1 MGDFNFNCFENNRYS
16 GHSKVA
22 LLENSF
28 LLKQIIT
35 QPTRATIQSCTLI
48 DLILISNHLQP
59 ILSGVLTK
67 CLGDHY
73 GIFTVLPMKMNKN
86 SSKTIA
92 IRSSKNFNTTAFIH
106 DVANSAIFNSILNFS
121 DVNAAWNAWKT
132 EYLRICDIHAPV
144 IQHRIRNQPNFW
156 LNNEIKSMIYR
167 RDYLHRSAIRSKS
180 ETDWN
185 LYKKMCNMLSLT
197 IRNVKKSY
205 YFNQINTSS
214 DNSSTMWKTLK
225 NILPSKKSHADISNL
240 NPDKFN
246 EFFNT
251 IGEQLTKCFD
261 PVEID
266 VSEEI
271 CHLNNQFNFLEL
283 NPNNVIKHLLQLP
296 KRSILDLLDMDNN
309 LLRTVSLIIAPSL
322 THIFNL
328 SLCQGI
334 MPSDFKSSRIT
345 PIYKGSGDKNDPN
358 NFRPISVVPTIA
370 KILEKEIKFQLVKYL
385 TDNFLLNT
393 SQSAYIKNHS
403 TQTALHHFVDHCLCN
418 INNGNFN
425 LAIALDLSKGF
436 DCLNPNILLNE
447 LKYHGISAHSHAWFK
462 SYITNRTQFV
472 CVNNK
477 ISSSL
482 NHNMGVPQGTCLGPI
497 LFLLYVNNL
506 PDNLPCETI
515 MYADD
520 TTLVSFAPTLPALLS
535 DTNYAVS
542 VATDWF
548 QTNQLIVNGSKSNSI
563 FLRSHQKLKIIPEDL
578 TISLNSTLINRSKHI
593 KLLGMIIDEHLNFS
607 EHVSHL
613 TKKVSTRHF
622 KYSIP
627 NHNSVTF

>member
-1 MGDFNFNCFENNRYS
+1 MINFSNKSERTWAQIKYKKINLIIGSLYRPPSSNKEYFDGVYNDLEIIHSKSSDIVLMGDFIFNCFENNRYS

-22 LLENSF
+22 LSENSF

-67 CLGDHY
+67 CLGDYY

-86 SSKTIA
+86 SFKTIA

-156 LNNEIKSMIYR
+156 INNEIKSMIYR

-185 LYKKMCNMLSLT
+185 LYKKMRNIVSLT

-214 DNSSTMWKTLK
+214 DNSSAMWKTLK
-225 NILPSKKSHADISNL
+225 NILPSKKSHADISN
-240 NPDKFN
+240 
-246 EFFNT
+246 
-251 IGEQLTKCFD
+251 

-271 CHLNNQFNFLEL
+271 CHLNNQFKFLEL
-283 NPNNVIKHLLQLP
+283 NSNNVIKHLLQLP
-296 KRSILDLLDMDNN
+296 KRSSLDLLDMDNN

-334 MPSDFKSSRIT
+334 MPSDFKTSRIM

-385 TDNFLLNT
+385 TDNSLLNNLT
-393 SQSAYIKNHS
+393 VSLHQEPFYPNSS
-403 TQTALHHFVDHCLCN
+403 TPFC
-418 INNGNFN
+418 
-425 LAIALDLSKGF
+425 
-436 DCLNPNILLNE
+436 
-447 LKYHGISAHSHAWFK
+447 
-462 SYITNRTQFV
+462 
-472 CVNNK
+472 
-477 ISSSL
+477 
-482 NHNMGVPQGTCLGPI
+482 
-497 LFLLYVNNL
+497 
-506 PDNLPCETI
+506 
-515 MYADD
+515 
-520 TTLVSFAPTLPALLS
+520 
-535 DTNYAVS
+535 
-542 VATDWF
+542 
-548 QTNQLIVNGSKSNSI
+548 
-563 FLRSHQKLKIIPEDL
+563 
-578 TISLNSTLINRSKHI
+578 
-593 KLLGMIIDEHLNFS
+593 
-607 EHVSHL
+607 
-613 TKKVSTRHF
+613 
-622 KYSIP
+622 
-627 NHNSVTF
+627 